1 MSAGNTKVAD
11 DVVVRLDYVL
21 HLEDKSEID
30 RSAEGS
36 PLEYLH
42 GYKNIIPGLEKELN
56 GMTVGDE
63 KEVIVQPNLGYGDR
77 DPDSVVE
84 YSRDSFPNSF
94 DLEVGAPV
102 MMRDNEGGESHR
114 AYVSEIRTDTV
125 LLDFNHPLAGKT
137 LHFSVKIA
145 GLREPTSEELAHGHV
160 HDDGHDH

>member
-1 MSAGNTKVAD
+1 MTDGFSEVAD
-11 DVVVRLDYVL
+11 NVVVSLDYILRLD
-21 HLEDKSEID
+21 DKSEID

-63 KEVIVQPNLGYGDR
+63 KEVVVQPELGYGDR

-84 YSRDSFPNSF
+84 YPRDSFPSSLN
-94 DLEVGAPV
+94 LEVGETV
-102 MMRDNEGGESHR
+102 MMRDNENGESHR
-114 AYVSEIRTDTV
+114 AYISELHTDTV
-125 LLDFNHPLAGKT
+125 LLDFNHPLAGET

-145 GLREPTSEELAHGHV
+145 GLREPTSEELTHGHV
-160 HDDGHDH
+160 HDGSHDQ

>member
-1 MSAGNTKVAD
+1 MTDGISEVAD
-11 DVVVRLDYVL
+11 NVVVSVDYVL
-21 HLEDKSEID
+21 RVDDKSEID

-63 KEVIVQPNLGYGDR
+63 KDVVVQPNLGYGDR

-84 YSRDSFPNSF
+84 YPRDSFPSTL
-94 DLEVGAPV
+94 DLEVGEPV
-102 MMRDNEGGESHR
+102 MMRDNQNGESHK
-114 AYVSEIRTDTV
+114 AYISELRTDTV
-125 LLDFNHPLAGKT
+125 LLDFNHPLAGET

-145 GLREPTSEELAHGHV
+145 GLREPTSEELTHGHV
-160 HDDGHDH
+160 HNGSHDH

>member
-1 MSAGNTKVAD
+1 MSAGNAKVAD
-11 DVVVRLDYVL
+11 DVVVSLNYVL

-30 RSAEGS
+30 RSTEGS
-36 PLEYLH
+36 LLEYLH

-63 KEVIVQPNLGYGDR
+63 KEVIVQPDLGYGDR

-84 YSRDSFPNSF
+84 YSRDSFPDSF
-94 DLEVGAPV
+94 DLEVGATV
-102 MMRDNEGGESHR
+102 MMRDNQSGESHK

-125 LLDFNHPLAGKT
+125 LLDFNHPFAGET
-137 LHFSVKIA
+137 LHFNIKIA